1 MKKLL
6 SISLLLFALVQ
17 CTKTRH
23 RANIVSYEIAKTTEA
38 NAKMKAVT
46 TKPGSSFQNI
56 LIVTESC
63 ALFYKPDSIQKAKIE
78 AVTDSQIFESS
89 MHDFFYL
96 QRYTHKFLKEHWRGL
111 KIIEAKNVRFLFFI
125 KKDRSSEIIDL
136 DKLDD
141 SYGLIL
147 FNRIKS
153 PLQIDM
159 ANVETEVP
167 DYFKTVPRNLK
178 NQIKK

>member
-6 SISLLLFALVQ
+6 SISLLLIVLIQ
-17 CTKTRH
+17 CSRTGRRPST
-23 RANIVSYEIAKTTEA
+23 VSYLAKTEA
-38 NAKMKAVT
+38 NAKAKPVSI
-46 TKPGSSFQNI
+46 KPGSSFQNI

-63 ALFYKPDSIQKAKIE
+63 ALFYKPDSMQKEKIK
-78 AVTDSQIFESS
+78 AVTEAQIFESS

-96 QRYTHKFLKEHWRGL
+96 QRYARRFLKEHWAGL
-111 KIIEAKNVRFLFFI
+111 KIINAENVRFLAFI
-125 KKDRSSEIIDL
+125 KKDQTPDIIDL

-141 SYGLIL
+141 SYGLIV

-159 ANVETEVP
+159 ANVETQVP
-167 DYFKTVPRNLK
+167 DYFKTVGKNLK

>member
-1 MKKLL
+1 M
-6 SISLLLFALVQ
+6 
-17 CTKTRH
+17 T
-23 RANIVSYEIAKTTEA
+23 KTTEA
-38 NAKMKAVT
+38 KAKAKAVI

-56 LIVTESC
+56 LIITESC
-63 ALFYKPDSIQKAKIE
+63 ALFYKPDSIQKQKIRV
-78 AVTDSQIFESS
+78 VTEFQIFESS

-96 QRYTHKFLKEHWRGL
+96 QRYAHRFLKEHWQGL

-125 KKDRSSEIIDL
+125 KKDRSPEIIDL

-153 PLQIDM
+153 PVQIDM
-159 ANVETEVP
+159 ANIETEVP
-167 DYFKTVPRNLK
+167 DYFKTVPGILK
-178 NQIKK
+178 NKFKK